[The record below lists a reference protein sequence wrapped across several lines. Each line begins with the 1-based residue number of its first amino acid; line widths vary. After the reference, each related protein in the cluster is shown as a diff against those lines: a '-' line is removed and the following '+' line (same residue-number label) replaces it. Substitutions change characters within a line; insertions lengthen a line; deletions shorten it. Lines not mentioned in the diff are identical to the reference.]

1 MNKTHNNIFK
11 DFIKYAK
18 ITLNYAKEY
27 KETLLILLILNIIL
41 TIVRFITPIFSAK
54 YISSFT
60 SGTFNILLYVIIAQT
75 AIYIIQTLLVYITD
89 KINRYYDFKIKRKL
103 QLELTKA
110 TLTIEQN
117 TLNKKTVE
125 PLSKE

>member
-1 MNKTHNNIFK
+1 MLLLGLQ
-11 DFIKYAK
+11 KYW
-18 ITLNYAKEY
+18 
-27 KETLLILLILNIIL
+27 
-41 TIVRFITPIFSAK
+41 
-54 YISSFT
+54 T

-89 KINRYYDFKIKRKL
+89 KINRYYDFKIERKL

>member
-60 SGTFNILLYVIIAQT
+60 SGAFNILLYVIIAQT
-75 AIYIIQTLLVYITD
+75 AIYIIQTLLIYVTD
-89 KINRYYDFKIKRKL
+89 KINRYYDFKIERKL

-117 TLNKKTVE
+117 ILNKKTVE